1 MELIPQQCSPTV
13 CLSQPIAQ
21 LTAEP
26 TGSNDIIAGQWHHS
40 FRACFFLLVCLAVGD
55 KEECVYV
62 FKRELKLTSR
72 GLQPLCVIKHFSFF
86 LSLDRILL
94 SVHHITFFFLPFH
107 LSSFFPVFSFFYPL
121 AHLLMSL
128 FHSLI
133 INYIIINSFCV
144 CLCVKLQGQSIGLC
158 VYCDLAEFMCM
169 HTDAVGKRMPQ

>member
-72 GLQPLCVIKHFSFF
+72 HLQPLCVIKHFSFF
-86 LSLDRILL
+86 L
-94 SVHHITFFFLPFH
+94 
-107 LSSFFPVFSFFYPL
+107 
-121 AHLLMSL
+121 
-128 FHSLI
+128 LI
-133 INYIIINSFCV
+133 
-144 CLCVKLQGQSIGLC
+144 
-158 VYCDLAEFMCM
+158 
-169 HTDAVGKRMPQ
+169 